1 MGEVGGF
8 DDVAIAI
15 AIATATATAATA
27 NRLRICWATRYTP
40 YRKINRMSQ
49 NQQIDPS
56 HPSNDVE
63 KGASSSIPH
72 DPLALSPLNH
82 EPTLSPHLSP
92 LLRQNRFFTFTSQIE
107 SFLGLEARGIHRV
120 LPAEQTT
127 KTTLS
132 FLQIV
137 VLWFSIN
144 TAPQN
149 ITLASIARN
158 SDLRAFYNG
167 MVACEDLCD
176 IECGHLV
183 RIFNDRCRS
192 GRANVICSFTQRK
205 SIRGSGN
212 RRLSCFDIHRHHIR
226 IKIFHHYEGYAW
238 VPQTFVL
245 LILAGTAGS
254 RFDLNSKSTVEGTT
268 LAGNRLSFF
277 SICLSAAITY
287 APIAADFFVYCD
299 PKIASRWKVFAATLL
314 GLSLSFTFTF
324 VIGAGLASG
333 IPHNPS
339 WEAAGA
345 GSGALI
351 VAGFENLGGFGK
363 FCSVIAALGLIANM
377 VPRHILAALISKS

>member
-1 MGEVGGF
+1 MGWWPVKICVILNVVILLGYSMIDAVVAGQMLSAVSPNGSLSVEVGI
-8 DDVAIAI
+8 VVSAV
-15 AIATATATAATA
+15 
-27 NRLRICWATRYTP
+27 L
-40 YRKINRMSQ
+40 
-49 NQQIDPS
+49 
-56 HPSNDVE
+56 
-63 KGASSSIPH
+63 
-72 DPLALSPLNH
+72 
-82 EPTLSPHLSP
+82 
-92 LLRQNRFFTFTSQIE
+92 TFT
-107 SFLGLEARGIHRV
+107 V
-120 LPAEQTT
+120 TT
-127 KTTLS
+127 
-132 FLQIV
+132 F
-137 VLWFSIN
+137 
-144 TAPQN
+144 
-149 ITLASIARN
+149 
-158 SDLRAFYNG
+158 G
-167 MVACEDLCD
+167 
-176 IECGHLV
+176 
-183 RIFNDRCRS
+183 
-192 GRANVICSFTQRK
+192 
-205 SIRGSGN
+205 
-212 RRLSCFDIHRHHIR
+212 

-377 VPRHILAALISKS
+377 VPPTYSCGIDFQILGRYPALVPRFLWNTFGVVVFTVCALAGRNDLSEIFTNFLSLMGYWVVLWIAITLEEEFIFRRRKKPTFVWSDWDQQDKVPLGIAAFVAFCIGWVGAILCMSQYYFIGPLAKMVGSEGGDMGNYVGFAWAGLVYPGLRWWELRKFGR